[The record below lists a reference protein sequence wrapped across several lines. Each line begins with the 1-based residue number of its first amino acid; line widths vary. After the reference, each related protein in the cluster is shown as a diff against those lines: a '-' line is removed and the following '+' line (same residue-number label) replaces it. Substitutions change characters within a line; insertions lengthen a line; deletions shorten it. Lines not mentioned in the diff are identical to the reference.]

1 MTGRAPGA
9 LRAHRRLA
17 VSAASPIIG
26 RAALAIGAL
35 AFSALAGILFTAPS
49 AARVAAGTAGTA
61 ASVPRTPEEPP
72 PLGLLPAVPV
82 PADNPASAEKSALGR
97 LLFFDPRLSGD
108 ASTSCASCHIAQHGW
123 SHFEPLAPGYPG
135 HRLWRNNPT
144 VLNAAHFDRLMW
156 DGTIDRLEVQARS
169 AMQAPVE
176 GNGKADIVGMRLRL
190 IPEYVERFQTVF
202 GTEWPQLDDA
212 WRAIAAFERTIVS
225 DPQHVPFDRYVAG
238 DERAL
243 TPAARR
249 GYALFTGKAG
259 CIACHHGPLASD
271 QKYHALGVPRQPLFD
286 SSPLVQI
293 AVRWQNA
300 QREAPRALYR
310 GAEEDLGR
318 WYQTRDPADIGRFR
332 TPSLREL
339 RYTAPYM
346 HNGVFAT
353 LAEVVEFFDRG
364 GGDGPNKSPLLR
376 PLGLTEGEKSD
387 LVAFLESLSMDE
399 PLIVAT
405 PALPPMRPL
414 IDLADPAYTAPAGT
428 VAGAGGASL
437 SSTADAAEPAANATR
452 EAITKAA
459 VASPGGSDTETSAP
473 SGAVAP
479 ATTQKRYNRYTRR
492 FDQL

>member
-1 MTGRAPGA
+1 MSTRAPEAPRQRFHGA
-9 LRAHRRLA
+9 TLA
-17 VSAASPIIG
+17 AMLVVG
-26 RAALAIGAL
+26 GAALAIAALTLSTLVGIFLPGSSVAHAVSMTGAGE
-35 AFSALAGILFTAPS
+35 SRREMAG
-49 AARVAAGTAGTA
+49 
-61 ASVPRTPEEPP
+61 SVP
-72 PLGLLPAVPV
+72 PLGPLPAVPV
-82 PADNPASAEKSALGR
+82 PADNPASPAKTELGR

-176 GNGKADIVGMRLRL
+176 GNGKADIVEMRLRL
-190 IPEYVERFQTVF
+190 VPEYVDRFRDVF
-202 GTEWPQLDDA
+202 GTEWPQLDDV

-225 DPQHVPFDRYVAG
+225 DPQRVPFDRFAAG
-238 DERAL
+238 DLRAL

-259 CIACHHGPLASD
+259 CIACHYGPLASD
-271 QKYHALGVPRQPLFD
+271 QQYHALGVPRQPLFD

-300 QREAPRALYR
+300 QRDAPRALYR
-310 GAEEDLGR
+310 DADEDLGR

-376 PLGLTEGEKSD
+376 PLGLGDGEKSD

-399 PLIVAT
+399 PLVMAT
-405 PALPPMRPL
+405 PSLPPMLPLVILPDPVRGTHARPDRPAHL
-414 IDLADPAYTAPAGT
+414 ALDQSSGTEATDIDTDPDATAGDGAGT
-428 VAGAGGASL
+428 A
-437 SSTADAAEPAANATR
+437 ADSGNAPPR
-452 EAITKAA
+452 I
-459 VASPGGSDTETSAP
+459 
-473 SGAVAP
+473 
-479 ATTQKRYNRYTRR
+479 RYNRYTRQVQR
-492 FDQL
+492 Q

>member
-1 MTGRAPGA
+1 MNASAPAPSTARKSHRYAMLAAMLVVGGA
-9 LRAHRRLA
+9 SLTIAALTLSTLVGIFLPGSSVAHA
-17 VSAASPIIG
+17 VSMTDA
-26 RAALAIGAL
+26 
-35 AFSALAGILFTAPS
+35 
-49 AARVAAGTAGTA
+49 
-61 ASVPRTPEEPP
+61 EEPLLVASGGVP
-72 PLGLLPAVPV
+72 PLGPLPAVPV
-82 PADNPASAEKSALGR
+82 PADNPMSPEKIELGR

-108 ASTSCASCHIAQHGW
+108 ASTSCASCHIAERGW
-123 SHFEPLAPGYPG
+123 THFEALAPGYPG

-176 GNGKADIVGMRLRL
+176 GNGNPDIVEMRLRL
-190 IPEYVERFQTVF
+190 IPEYVDRFRALF

-225 DPQHVPFDRYVAG
+225 DPQRVPFDRFAAG
-238 DERAL
+238 DLRAL

-259 CIACHHGPLASD
+259 CIACHYGPLVSD
-271 QKYHALGVPRQPLFD
+271 QQYHALGVPRQPLFD
-286 SSPLVQI
+286 SSPLVQM

-300 QREAPRALYR
+300 QRDAPRALYR
-310 GAEEDLGR
+310 DADEDLGR

-346 HNGVFAT
+346 HNGVFGT

-376 PLGLTEGEKSD
+376 PLGLSDGEKSD
-387 LVAFLESLSMDE
+387 LVAFLESLSMDQ

-405 PALPPMRPL
+405 PSLPEMLPLVILPDPVRSPGALAGHA
-414 IDLADPAYTAPAGT
+414 ADPAPDQIIGTAAATAGT
-428 VAGAGGASL
+428 SLDPNAVDDASGTDEA
-437 SSTADAAEPAANATR
+437 SSAAAEPEEPVPTWYR
-452 EAITKAA
+452 F
-459 VASPGGSDTETSAP
+459 
-473 SGAVAP
+473 
-479 ATTQKRYNRYTRR
+479 NRYTR
-492 FDQL
+492 QLQR